1 MKSEAINDLYYVGF
15 EGEPEIIFMYEKSNE
30 VQVLKLWNGYFE
42 SLLDCLVQ
50 QAPVQD
56 GILHEYYVHEGWYEE
71 SPWEITNVEK
81 AVQLFKSFDVKKV
94 TENESSNI
102 IPVLPAITMDII
114 SFLEQAIQ
122 SGNRVFIVYE

>member
-1 MKSEAINDLYYVGF
+1 MKSEVINDLYYVGF

-42 SLLDCLVQ
+42 LLLDCLVQ
-50 QAPVQD
+50 QTSVQD

-71 SPWEITNVEK
+71 SPWEIKDVEK
-81 AVQLFKSFDVKKV
+81 AVQLFKLFDVKKV

-114 SFLEQAIQ
+114 SFLQQAIQ

>member
-1 MKSEAINDLYYVGF
+1 MKSEVINDLYYVGF
-15 EGEPEIIFMYEKSNE
+15 EGEPEIIFMYEKSTE

-50 QAPVQD
+50 QRPVHD
-56 GILHEYYVHEGWYEE
+56 GILHEYYFHEGWYEE
-71 SPWEITNVEK
+71 SPWEIKDVEK
-81 AVQLFKSFDVKKV
+81 AIQLFKSFDVKKV
-94 TENESSNI
+94 TEKESSNI
-102 IPVLPAITMDII
+102 IPVLPDITMNII